1 MDNAEKEL
9 LLLIAVSLSPSNIK
23 DIAISAGLKP
33 SLIYKWKT
41 SGVHLSPKKIEAL
54 LKYFIE
60 NEPVILIMA
69 EIVVIELL
77 LLYSKSSILSE

>member
-41 SGVHLSPKKIEAL
+41 SGAHLSPEKADVLPKC
-54 LKYFIE
+54 FIE
-60 NEPVILIMA
+60 K
-69 EIVVIELL
+69 
-77 LLYSKSSILSE
+77 KSLSS

>member
-23 DIAISAGLKP
+23 DIAAAAGIKP

-41 SGVHLSPKKIEAL
+41 SDVHLSPKKADAL
-54 LKYFIE
+54 LRYFVE
-60 NEPVILIMA
+60 NEPLILTMA
-69 EIVVIELL
+69 EIEITVLL
-77 LLYSKSSILSE
+77 LLHSYSSFLSE

>member
-9 LLLIAVSLSPSNIK
+9 LLLTAVSLSANNIK
-23 DIAISAGLKP
+23 DIANAAGLKP

-41 SGVHLSPKKIEAL
+41 SKAHLSPKKADWL

-60 NEPVILIMA
+60 NEPLILIMA
-69 EIVVIELL
+69 EIEITVLQ
-77 LLYSKSSILSE
+77 LLYSNASYLFE